1 MVRSYILLQHIIT
14 NYCTTI
20 AGSTNN
26 TVSQLISE
34 IRNAPKNCELKDKKV
49 EELKKVI
56 TKQVE
61 ADRHFNRQA
70 PGFYAKIC
78 SFRPD
83 LLQTSFPK
91 IFKLKGRTSTNQN
104 LTVVPVETEEEKR
117 YRESNEEYE
126 RLNRLW

>member
-1 MVRSYILLQHIIT
+1 MVSYILLQHIIT
-14 NYCTTI
+14 NYCTI
-20 AGSTNN
+20 AGSTNSK
-26 TVSQLISE
+26 VSQLISE
-34 IRNAPKNCELKDKKV
+34 IRNAAKNCELKDEKV
-49 EELKKVI
+49 EELKKAI
-56 TKQVE
+56 TKQVD

-83 LLQTSFPK
+83 LFRTSFPK
-91 IFKLKGRTSTNQN
+91 IFKLKVTSTNQN